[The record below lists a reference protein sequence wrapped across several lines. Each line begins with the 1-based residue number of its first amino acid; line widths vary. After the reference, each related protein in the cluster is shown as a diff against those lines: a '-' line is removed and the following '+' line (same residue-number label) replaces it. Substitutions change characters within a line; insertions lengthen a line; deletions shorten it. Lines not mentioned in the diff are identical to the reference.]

1 MTIQWKCHETIGRV
15 TLNVN
20 REGQEPHF
28 LKFQVV
34 EGNCKPSLS
43 AEACENYSKLIV
55 NQHHKST
62 V

>member
-1 MTIQWKCHETIGRV
+1 MKQLGEV

-34 EGNCKPSLS
+34 EGNRKPLLL
-43 AEACENYSKLIV
+43 AETCENLELLQI
-55 NQHHKST
+55 NCEST
-62 V
+62 P